1 MELQEVFNQI
11 NKLRD
16 DLIVRMD
23 HLSADLK
30 EQIKDHRFEVRED
43 VQKLWDDQKRQD
55 DCLSNMTER
64 RSACMNEIDNKIESS
79 NNSWWKR
86 FAIICAILMTIIGS
100 SFVYTTL
107 ISNQI
112 SRYQERIRVELE
124 RIKEKQTE
132 CNTKIDI
139 YSKLLQEHT
148 ASLKHPYLSD
158 TEIKK
163 NNKR

>member
-1 MELQEVFNQI
+1 MELQEVLNQI

-16 DLIVRMD
+16 DLILRMD

-43 VQKLWDDQKRQD
+43 VQKLWDDQRRQD
-55 DCLSNMTER
+55 DCLANMTER
-64 RSACMNEIDNKIESS
+64 KTLCLGDMDKKIELS
-79 NNSWWKR
+79 NSSWWKR
-86 FAIICAILMTIIGS
+86 FAIICTILMTIIGS
-100 SFVYTTL
+100 SFVYTTM

-112 SRYQERIRVELE
+112 SRYQERIRSELE
-124 RIKEKQTE
+124 GIKEKQTQ
-132 CNTKIDI
+132 CITKIEV
-139 YSKLLQEHT
+139 YSNLLQEHT